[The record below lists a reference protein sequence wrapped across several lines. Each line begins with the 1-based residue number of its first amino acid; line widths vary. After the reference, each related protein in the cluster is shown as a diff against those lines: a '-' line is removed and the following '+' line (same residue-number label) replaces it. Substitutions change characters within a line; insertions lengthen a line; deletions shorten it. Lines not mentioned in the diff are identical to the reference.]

1 VPDVS
6 PDTSPKYPPKHAPVH
21 DTTPT
26 AAVLPYRPA
35 LQFVHVPA
43 AARLYCPAGHVTCVE
58 LMDPAGHAYPAVQ
71 FPEHAAVA
79 SADTFPKVPGGHK
92 VWWRWALALALALA
106 PALPWRLVP
115 QPGHCCLPNPF

>member
-1 VPDVS
+1 MPDVS

-21 DTTPT
+21 DATPT

-43 AARLYCPAGHVTCVE
+43 AARLYCPAGHVTWVA

-92 VWWRWALALALALA
+92 VHTAA
-106 PALPWRLVP
+106 PTKEYCPAAHATWVADVEPA
-115 QPGHCCLPNPF
+115 GHA